1 MLRENSRGVVYHNP
15 LFSGM
20 NKGDSAKPGFGFRQL
35 LRRYKKATFLVATIS
50 FAIVFVVLPHLSLGG
65 DSFHES
71 GFPLTTTK
79 LLLLVFTGVF
89 QHYLVLFLLFAPGDN
104 VSRALRQCNKLLLFV
119 FVVWVSF
126 GPGEQLTGD
135 LNRSRSEHK
144 ALLDDH
150 SHALKSNAETL
161 SKFSRAKKELES
173 VENAFV
179 KLRTEHHL
187 ARRELDEHKT
197 NNTMLKKGM
206 TTLKQNQANVLKDLV
221 AVEERHQ
228 QHKKALKV
236 NTRIWSKRSAAR
248 CQKNRRRQPRKWPWK
263 ALFEGTGHCTK
274 KS

>member
-35 LRRYKKATFLVATIS
+35 LRRHKKATCLVATIS

-79 LLLLVFTGVF
+79 LLLLVFAGVF

-126 GPGEQLTGD
+126 GPGEQLTDSTQTEKQHKMLGIGNCSLLNDIPEQFVD
-135 LNRSRSEHK
+135 LNAPIEGNQMYIYKYK
-144 ALLDDH
+144 AEFYPIVYEKTSMILNLLEEDFLGGCVVV
-150 SHALKSNAETL
+150 AGAR
-161 SKFSRAKKELES
+161 FQYY
-173 VENAFV
+173 
-179 KLRTEHHL
+179 HL
-187 ARRELDEHKT
+187 
-197 NNTMLKKGM
+197 
-206 TTLKQNQANVLKDLV
+206 LV
-221 AVEERHQ
+221 
-228 QHKKALKV
+228 
-236 NTRIWSKRSAAR
+236 I
-248 CQKNRRRQPRKWPWK
+248 
-263 ALFEGTGHCTK
+263 
-274 KS
+274 